1 MKKTI
6 AIIMA
11 LALSAGSITAFAD
24 EEIDVNGKYVA
35 GNNGGTVYRYDITW
49 DDMTFTYTD
58 GDKEWNPDTH
68 KYDSTEGKW
77 SADTKTITVTNHS
90 NAEIAVE
97 PEFSSAVDGLSGKF
111 DKDGFVLVSAEGT
124 AVENAPSDSI
134 EFSVSGAGISADG
147 KIGTISIN
155 ILA

>member
-77 SADTKTITVTNHS
+77 SADTKTIAVTNHS
-90 NAEIAVE
+90 NTDIAVE
-97 PEFSSAVDGLSGKF
+97 P
-111 DKDGFVLVSAEGT
+111 
-124 AVENAPSDSI
+124 
-134 EFSVSGAGISADG
+134 
-147 KIGTISIN
+147 
-155 ILA
+155 

>member
-1 MKKTI
+1 MKKKLAFI
-6 AIIMA
+6 LA

-24 EEIDVNGKYVA
+24 EEIEVKGKYVA
-35 GNNGGTVYRYDITW
+35 GTSAGTIIAVDVTW
-49 DDMTFTYTD
+49 EDMTFTYTD
-58 GDKEWNPDTH
+58 GDKTWNPDTH
-68 KYDSTEGKW
+68 EYDSTEGKW
-77 SADTKTITVTNHS
+77 SADTKTIAVTNHS
-90 NAEIAVE
+90 NTDIAVE

-111 DKDGFVLVSAEGT
+111 DKDGFSLVSAEGT

-147 KIGTISIN
+147 KIGTITIN

>member
-11 LALSAGSITAFAD
+11 LALSAGSMTAFAD
-24 EEIDVNGKYVA
+24 EEIEVNGKYVA
-35 GNNGGTVYRYDITW
+35 GSSAGFVYKADITW
-49 DDMTFTYTD
+49 DEMEFTYTD
-58 GDKEWNPDTH
+58 GDKAWNPDTH

-90 NAEIAVE
+90 NSGLTVI

-111 DKDGFVLVSAEGT
+111 DKEKFDLASAVGT
-124 AVENAPSDSI
+124 AVEDAPSDSV
-134 EFSVSGAGISADG
+134 EFGVSGTGISADG
-147 KIGTISIN
+147 KLGTITIN

>member
-58 GDKEWNPDTH
+58 GDKE
-68 KYDSTEGKW
+68 
-77 SADTKTITVTNHS
+77 
-90 NAEIAVE
+90 
-97 PEFSSAVDGLSGKF
+97 
-111 DKDGFVLVSAEGT
+111 
-124 AVENAPSDSI
+124 
-134 EFSVSGAGISADG
+134 
-147 KIGTISIN
+147 
-155 ILA
+155 